1 MSTAQLQ
8 TIGIIISF
16 CAVFLI
22 PTLLLLYRGI
32 VKWTRT
38 EDKLDHL
45 IEDVGKLVKDK
56 DETHSAIIKQMTD
69 DRKATDTRLR
79 WLEENL
85 WRRGTRNPR
94 NV

>member
-1 MSTAQLQ
+1 MTTGQLQ
-8 TIGIIISF
+8 VVGLIISF
-16 CAVFLI
+16 FAVFLI
-22 PTLLLLYRGI
+22 PTMIMLYRGI

-45 IEDVGKLVKDK
+45 IEDVEKLVRDK
-56 DETHSAIIKQMTD
+56 DATHSAMIQQMTD

-85 WRRGTRNPR
+85 WRRATRNPR